1 MKNNITIEK
10 IAEVYKKK
18 GCNITATCAALNI
31 SRRTFYQKKEK
42 SKSLQD
48 LLAEADESMLD
59 FAESKLIEHINNNDI
74 TSLIF
79 FLKTKGK
86 KRGYVERT
94 EHDVNANPFQELMES
109 IGSDED

>member
-86 KRGYVERT
+86 NRGYVERT

>member
-109 IGSDED
+109 IGSDDD

>member
-59 FAESKLIEHINNNDI
+59 FAESKLIEHINNND
-74 TSLIF
+74 TTCLIF

-109 IGSDED
+109 IDSDED

>member
-1 MKNNITIEK
+1 MTKKISAEK

-59 FAESKLIEHINNNDI
+59 FAESKLIEHINNND
-74 TSLIF
+74 TTCLIF